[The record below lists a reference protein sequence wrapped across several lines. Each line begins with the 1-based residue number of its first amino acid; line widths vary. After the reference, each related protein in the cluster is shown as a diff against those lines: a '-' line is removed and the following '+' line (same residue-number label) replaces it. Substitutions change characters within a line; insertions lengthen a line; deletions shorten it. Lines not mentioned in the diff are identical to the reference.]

1 MIFYDKKHK
10 ETGKEYA
17 YRVLKGNIMSLEL
30 KPGELLSESDLSE
43 KLKISRTPIR
53 EVIMKLKNEHLIEVK
68 PQAGTYVSLIDKE
81 IIDEAIFMRK
91 LLEKGVLREACN
103 EFSEEMFMELEK
115 NLFAQKLVL
124 NKDGKENEFHNLDK
138 EFHKLIF
145 IGCHKIN
152 IWESI
157 MKISTHYNRMRLLS
171 ERKTDKALLVKQHE
185 EMLSII
191 KNKDLDK
198 IDEYIEK
205 NKRKMED
212 SSVYGEEYTLRANV
226 DEAKKKKM
234 YDELENKMGFVD

>member
-1 MIFYDKKHK
+1 MILYDKLDK
-10 ETGKEYA
+10 ENGKDYV
-17 YRVLKGNIMSLEL
+17 YRVLKDNIMCLEL
-30 KPGELLSESDLSE
+30 KPGELLSESDLAK
-43 KLKISRTPIR
+43 KLNVSRTPIR
-53 EVIMKLKNEHLIEVK
+53 EVLIKLKAEKLIEVK
-68 PQAGTYVSLIDKE
+68 PQAGTYVSQIDWNLIE
-81 IIDEAIFMRK
+81 EAIFIRYN
-91 LLEKGVLREACN
+91 LEKEALREACEN
-103 EFSEEMFMELEK
+103 FSEDILIEMEK
-115 NLFAQKLVL
+115 CLFAQKLVAQKGNNL
-124 NKDGKENEFHNLDK
+124 LEFHNLDK

-205 NKRKMED
+205 YIVAPAKEWSKLIND
-212 SSVYGEEYTLRANV
+212 NEEIRRYL
-226 DEAKKKKM
+226 K
-234 YDELENKMGFVD
+234 

>member
-1 MIFYDKKHK
+1 
-10 ETGKEYA
+10 
-17 YRVLKGNIMSLEL
+17 
-30 KPGELLSESDLSE
+30 
-43 KLKISRTPIR
+43 
-53 EVIMKLKNEHLIEVK
+53 MKLKNEHLIEVK

-124 NKDGKENEFHNLDK
+124 NKDGKENEFH
-138 EFHKLIF
+138 
-145 IGCHKIN
+145 KIN

-205 NKRKMED
+205 HIVAPAKEWSKLIND
-212 SSVYGEEYTLRANV
+212 NEEIRRYL
-226 DEAKKKKM
+226 K
-234 YDELENKMGFVD
+234 